1 MQVVP
6 LGLIASQDVKQSHVM
21 FLSLEHY
28 SISKHDWLLA
38 RTLGV
43 KHLFTAP
50 YSHLIPI
57 PFQLV
62 LVNRACSCSLVAG
75 TIRDAGSGAAVGA
88 RLRPRLARLA
98 PPVTRCRRWRVRKPR
113 VPLHPPWAACCPQSF
128 SPASLRVAD
137 FLHVPLFPGGLLRVG
152 SCLLIVL
159 LLPERQVRRF
169 EEGVGWPAPLPSR
182 A

>member
-1 MQVVP
+1 MARFGSGRQRSCRCSAAAATRAAGASGHQVSP
-6 LGLIASQDVKQSHVM
+6 LTCGEAARASPS
-21 FLSLEHY
+21 S
-28 SISKHDWLLA
+28 
-38 RTLGV
+38 
-43 KHLFTAP
+43 
-50 YSHLIPI
+50 
-57 PFQLV
+57 
-62 LVNRACSCSLVAG
+62 VAG
-75 TIRDAGSGAAVGA
+75 VLPA
-88 RLRPRLARLA
+88 
-98 PPVTRCRRWRVRKPR
+98 
-113 VPLHPPWAACCPQSF
+113 SF

>member
-1 MQVVP
+1 M
-6 LGLIASQDVKQSHVM
+6 IASEDVKQSHVM

-28 SISKHDWLLA
+28 SISKPDWLFA
-38 RTLGV
+38 RTSGV
-43 KHLFTAP
+43 KHVFTAP
-50 YSHLIPI
+50 YSRRVPPCSILFSSIP
-57 PFQLV
+57 
-62 LVNRACSCSLVAG
+62 ACSCSLVAG

-98 PPVTRCRRWRVRKPR
+98 PPVTRCRRWRVGKPR
-113 VPLHPPWAACCPQSF
+113 ASLDPPWPACCPQSF
-128 SPASLRVAD
+128 SPASLRAAD